1 MNTPKRLFDFAYY
14 QLENFPL
21 EKMMTSKVEEVHKTY
36 STKEYIDAVNSCSR
50 GLLKLGVSPGDKIGL
65 ISHNNRCE
73 WNIMD
78 AAILQLGAI
87 NVPIYPTMTEGDY
100 EYILNHAEL
109 SYCFVSNADLFHK
122 VSRIKDKVPSL
133 ISIYT
138 FEPVADATRWT
149 DIHEAPDDTLQQAVD
164 KLKDGVKED
173 DLATIIYTSGTTGLP
188 KGVMLSHKNV
198 SSNTIAS
205 TFRLPAMEKGTTR
218 VLSFL
223 PVCHIYE
230 RMIHYMYMYNGAHIF
245 FAESLETIKEDLAFS
260 KPHMFTA
267 VPRLLEKFYDGIV
280 DKGSAAGGVKGMIFN
295 WALNVALAWEP
306 DGQNGSF
313 YEWKLALAR
322 KLVFSKVKEA
332 LSLTNIMAVASG
344 SAALQSRLARF
355 FNGAGI
361 PVLEGYGLTETSP
374 VCTVNADNSSGL
386 LKIGT
391 VGKAIT
397 DVEIAFAADGEIK
410 IKGPNVMLG
419 YYKDP
424 EKTDEVLKEG
434 WFYTGDI
441 GELDSEGFL
450 KITDRKKELFK
461 TSGGKYVAPQLLEN
475 AMKASR
481 FIDQIMVVGENRK
494 FPAALIVP
502 NVEVLRE
509 WCRRHKIELTLKE
522 DIIANK
528 QVQDRVWRDVEKL
541 NTEFAQWE
549 KIKKITLLEKEFS
562 IEGGELT
569 PTMKLKRKPI
579 LHKYS
584 SLIEELYA

>member
-1 MNTPKRLFDFAYY
+1 
-14 QLENFPL
+14 
-21 EKMMTSKVEEVHKTY
+21 MMTSKVEEVHKTY

-138 FEPVADATRWT
+138 FEPVADAPRWT
-149 DIHEAPDDTLQQAVD
+149 DIHEALDDTLQQAVD

-441 GELDSEGFL
+441 GKLDSEGFL

-502 NVEVLRE
+502 NVEVLKE
-509 WCRRHKIELTLKE
+509 WCRRHKIEVSLKE

-528 QVQDRVWRDVEKL
+528 QVQDRVWRDIEKL

>member
-138 FEPVADATRWT
+138 FEPVADAPRWT
-149 DIHEAPDDTLQQAVD
+149 DIHEASDDTLQQAVD

-332 LSLTNIMAVASG
+332 LSLTNI
-344 SAALQSRLARF
+344 L
-355 FNGAGI
+355 
-361 PVLEGYGLTETSP
+361 YSP
-374 VCTVNADNSSGL
+374 
-386 LKIGT
+386 
-391 VGKAIT
+391 
-397 DVEIAFAADGEIK
+397 
-410 IKGPNVMLG
+410 
-419 YYKDP
+419 
-424 EKTDEVLKEG
+424 
-434 WFYTGDI
+434 
-441 GELDSEGFL
+441 
-450 KITDRKKELFK
+450 
-461 TSGGKYVAPQLLEN
+461 Q
-475 AMKASR
+475 
-481 FIDQIMVVGENRK
+481 K
-494 FPAALIVP
+494 F
-502 NVEVLRE
+502 
-509 WCRRHKIELTLKE
+509 
-522 DIIANK
+522 
-528 QVQDRVWRDVEKL
+528 QD
-541 NTEFAQWE
+541 
-549 KIKKITLLEKEFS
+549 
-562 IEGGELT
+562 
-569 PTMKLKRKPI
+569 
-579 LHKYS
+579 
-584 SLIEELYA
+584 

>member
-1 MNTPKRLFDFAYY
+1 
-14 QLENFPL
+14 
-21 EKMMTSKVEEVHKTY
+21 
-36 STKEYIDAVNSCSR
+36 
-50 GLLKLGVSPGDKIGL
+50 
-65 ISHNNRCE
+65 
-73 WNIMD
+73 
-78 AAILQLGAI
+78 
-87 NVPIYPTMTEGDY
+87 
-100 EYILNHAEL
+100 
-109 SYCFVSNADLFHK
+109 
-122 VSRIKDKVPSL
+122 
-133 ISIYT
+133 
-138 FEPVADATRWT
+138 
-149 DIHEAPDDTLQQAVD
+149 
-164 KLKDGVKED
+164 
-173 DLATIIYTSGTTGLP
+173 
-188 KGVMLSHKNV
+188 
-198 SSNTIAS
+198 
-205 TFRLPAMEKGTTR
+205 
-218 VLSFL
+218 
-223 PVCHIYE
+223 
-230 RMIHYMYMYNGAHIF
+230 
-245 FAESLETIKEDLAFS
+245 
-260 KPHMFTA
+260 
-267 VPRLLEKFYDGIV
+267 
-280 DKGSAAGGVKGMIFN
+280 MIFN

-509 WCRRHKIELTLKE
+509 WCRRHKIEVTLKE

-549 KIKKITLLEKEFS
+549 KIKKISLLEKEFS
-562 IEGGELT
+562 IDGGELT

>member
-138 FEPVADATRWT
+138 FEPVADAPRWT
-149 DIHEAPDDTLQQAVD
+149 DIHEASDDTLQQAVD

-509 WCRRHKIELTLKE
+509 WCRRHEVEVTLKE

-549 KIKKITLLEKEFS
+549 KIKKISLLEKDFS
-562 IEGGELT
+562 IEGGDLT

>member
-1 MNTPKRLFDFAYY
+1 
-14 QLENFPL
+14 
-21 EKMMTSKVEEVHKTY
+21 
-36 STKEYIDAVNSCSR
+36 
-50 GLLKLGVSPGDKIGL
+50 
-65 ISHNNRCE
+65 
-73 WNIMD
+73 
-78 AAILQLGAI
+78 
-87 NVPIYPTMTEGDY
+87 
-100 EYILNHAEL
+100 
-109 SYCFVSNADLFHK
+109 
-122 VSRIKDKVPSL
+122 
-133 ISIYT
+133 
-138 FEPVADATRWT
+138 
-149 DIHEAPDDTLQQAVD
+149 
-164 KLKDGVKED
+164 
-173 DLATIIYTSGTTGLP
+173 
-188 KGVMLSHKNV
+188 
-198 SSNTIAS
+198 
-205 TFRLPAMEKGTTR
+205 
-218 VLSFL
+218 LSFL

-306 DGQNGSF
+306 DRKNGSF

-332 LSLTNIMAVASG
+332 LSLTDIMAVASG

-374 VCTVNADNSSGL
+374 VCTVNADNSSGF

-391 VGKAIT
+391 VGKAIS

-509 WCRRHKIELTLKE
+509 WCRRHKVEVTLKE

-549 KIKKITLLEKEFS
+549 KIKKITLLGNEFT

>member
-1 MNTPKRLFDFAYY
+1 MCLF
-14 QLENFPL
+14 
-21 EKMMTSKVEEVHKTY
+21 
-36 STKEYIDAVNSCSR
+36 
-50 GLLKLGVSPGDKIGL
+50 
-65 ISHNNRCE
+65 
-73 WNIMD
+73 
-78 AAILQLGAI
+78 
-87 NVPIYPTMTEGDY
+87 
-100 EYILNHAEL
+100 ILNHAEL

-138 FEPVADATRWT
+138 FEPVADAPRWT
-149 DIHEAPDDTLQQAVD
+149 DIHEALDDTLQQAVD

-397 DVEIAFAADGEIK
+397 DVEIAFATDGEIK

-509 WCRRHKIELTLKE
+509 WCRRHKVEVTLKE

-549 KIKKITLLEKEFS
+549 KIKKISLLEKEFS
-562 IEGGELT
+562 IDGGELT